1 MPRTVVGARLTHACA
16 CMRVQVHATVFGLLS
31 DGLTPARVAIVGF
44 SQGAALAAEA
54 SLTLG
59 VPLAGWGMLSGWLS
73 LRARGA
79 LARSANGRAG
89 ARVLVCHSTA
99 DEEVDMGCA
108 RLASKLLVAA
118 GSSVDFKAIC
128 GQLHVAS
135 APHGQRNALAFLDD
149 VLSGAAAPNRHGL
162 AVPKAAKP
170 TSGR

>member
-1 MPRTVVGARLTHACA
+1 MT
-16 CMRVQVHATVFGLLS
+16 LL
-31 DGLTPARVAIVGF
+31 
-44 SQGAALAAEA
+44 
-54 SLTLG
+54 
-59 VPLAGWGMLSGWLS
+59 GWLS